1 MRPLTVLVVSNTPL
15 FRAGVAHAL
24 AADDGLRLLETAP
37 EPEGQARTN
46 GREPV
51 DVVLVEA
58 DGTPEE
64 VGMQIAHLQ
73 RLAPKAGILVLSAAE
88 DVQHTVAAFSA
99 GARGFARITTLLPEQ
114 LRAGVRAVGT
124 GGWWM
129 CPETTAV
136 LVDRLLSLR
145 PHLDDLLRSGGMP
158 SLLSKREQQVLEL
171 VAQGAS
177 NKEIAAALY
186 LSQNTV
192 KTYLRRVFEKLQ
204 VSDRREAAEKA
215 FRGRR
220 TDASSSR
227 EPLGSMAR
235 TAS

>member
-15 FRAGVAHAL
+15 VRAGVAHAL
-24 AADDGLRLLETAP
+24 AADQGLRLLEASQ
-37 EPEGQARTN
+37 EQEGQPRAN

-51 DVVLVEA
+51 DVILVEA
-58 DGTPEE
+58 DGSPEE
-64 VGMQIAHLQ
+64 VSVEVARLQ
-73 RLAPKAGILVLSAAE
+73 RLAPKAGILVLSSAE
-88 DVQHTVAAFSA
+88 EVQHTVAAFSA
-99 GARGFARITTLLPEQ
+99 GARGFARIARLLPDQ
-114 LRAGVRAVGT
+114 LCAGVRAVGT

-129 CPETTAV
+129 CPETTAA
-136 LVDRLLSLR
+136 LVTRLLSLR
-145 PHLDDLLRSGGMP
+145 PQLDDLLRTGGMP

-177 NKEIAAALY
+177 NKEIATTLY
-186 LSQNTV
+186 LSENTV

-215 FRGRR
+215 FHGHR
-220 TDASSSR
+220 TASAAVR
-227 EPLGSMAR
+227 EPLDRMAR